1 MLTLRS
7 ILQQIC
13 QFFRGMTFKVTKRMY
28 RSSAVFMAG
37 AAIITVVAFTSAGFG
52 SGGRNALTAF
62 AETPESEDSP
72 DKEDVKDETV
82 KEETVTQEKAQ
93 IKLTEVRMQ
102 AQQLAGNFLE
112 KDVIQKQEQAEE
124 SKAEIERINTKIA
137 MEEEAKRQ
145 AEEAAKKEAE
155 AKKAAEE
162 AAKKAEEEKAAH
174 STSVTQDDYQVLLKI
189 VQAEAGICDD
199 KGKILVANVIIN
211 RVKSGKFPDTVKGVV
226 YEPSQFSPVSNGSI
240 NSVKVTDDT
249 KQCVDRALA
258 GEDYSSGALYFMNR
272 GGSRRGAISWFDSHL
287 TYLFQHGNHEF
298 FK

>member
-13 QFFRGMTFKVTKRMY
+13 QFFRGMSFKVTKRMY

-62 AETPESEDSP
+62 AETPESEDST
-72 DKEDVKDETV
+72 DKEDVKDETA

-102 AQQLAGNFLE
+102 AQQLAGDFLE

-145 AEEAAKKEAE
+145 AEEAAKKAEE

-162 AAKKAEEEKAAH
+162 AAKKAEKEKAAH
-174 STSVTQDDYQVLLKI
+174 STSVNQDDYQVLLKI

-258 GEDYSSGALYFMNR
+258 GEDYSDGALYFMNR

>member
-1 MLTLRS
+1 M
-7 ILQQIC
+7 
-13 QFFRGMTFKVTKRMY
+13 
-28 RSSAVFMAG
+28 
-37 AAIITVVAFTSAGFG
+37 AFTSAGFG

-62 AETPESEDSP
+62 AETPESDDSA
-72 DKEDVKDETV
+72 DKEDVKDETA

-102 AQQLAGNFLE
+102 AQQLAGDFLE

-145 AEEAAKKEAE
+145 AEEAAKKAEE

-162 AAKKAEEEKAAH
+162 AAKKAEKEKAAH

-258 GEDYSSGALYFMNR
+258 GEDYSDGALYFMNR

>member
-1 MLTLRS
+1 MPTLRS

-13 QFFRGMTFKVTKRMY
+13 QFFRGLTFKVTKRMY

-62 AETPESEDSP
+62 AETPESE
-72 DKEDVKDETV
+72 EVIEEQEV
-82 KEETVTQEKAQ
+82 KEETVAQAKTQ
-93 IKLTEVRMQ
+93 IKLTESRMQ

-112 KDVIQKQEQAEE
+112 KEVIQKQEQEE
-124 SKAEIERINTKIA
+124 EALAEIKRINDRIVL
-137 MEEEAKRQ
+137 EEEAKRQ
-145 AEEAAKKEAE
+145 AEEAAKKAEEARI
-155 AKKAAEE
+155 AAEE
-162 AAKKAEEEKAAH
+162 EAARKAEEEKTAH
-174 STSVTQDDYQVLLKI
+174 AMSVSQDDYQVLQRI

-199 KGKILVANVIIN
+199 TGKILVANVIIN

-240 NSVKVTDDT
+240 NSVKITDNT

-258 GEDYSSGALYFMNR
+258 GEDYSSGALYFMYR
-272 GGSRRGAISWFDSHL
+272 RGSRSGAVSWFDSHL
-287 TYLFQHGNHEF
+287 TFLFQHGNHEF

>member
-13 QFFRGMTFKVTKRMY
+13 QFFRGMSFKVTKRMY

-62 AETPESEDSP
+62 AETPESEDST
-72 DKEDVKDETV
+72 DKEDVKDETA

-102 AQQLAGNFLE
+102 AQQLAGDFLE

-145 AEEAAKKEAE
+145 AEEAAEE

-162 AAKKAEEEKAAH
+162 AAKKAEKEKAAH
-174 STSVTQDDYQVLLKI
+174 STSVNQDDYQVLLKI

-258 GEDYSSGALYFMNR
+258 GEDYSDGACILCI
-272 GGSRRGAISWFDSHL
+272 GEAPEEVLSAGLIPI
-287 TYLFQHGNHEF
+287 
-298 FK
+298 

>member
-13 QFFRGMTFKVTKRMY
+13 QFFRGMSFKVTKRMY

-62 AETPESEDSP
+62 AETPESEDST
-72 DKEDVKDETV
+72 DKEDVKDETA

-102 AQQLAGNFLE
+102 AQQLAGDFLE

-145 AEEAAKKEAE
+145 AEEAAEE

-162 AAKKAEEEKAAH
+162 AAKKAEKEKAAH
-174 STSVTQDDYQVLLKI
+174 STSVNQDDYQVLLKI

-258 GEDYSSGALYFMNR
+258 GEDYSDGALYFMYR

-298 FK
+298 F

>member
-13 QFFRGMTFKVTKRMY
+13 QFFRGMSFKVTKRMY

-62 AETPESEDSP
+62 AETPESEDST
-72 DKEDVKDETV
+72 DKEDVKDETA

-102 AQQLAGNFLE
+102 AQQLAGDFLE

-145 AEEAAKKEAE
+145 AEEAAKKAEE

-162 AAKKAEEEKAAH
+162 AAKKAEKEKAAH

-258 GEDYSSGALYFMNR
+258 GEDYSDGALYFMNR

>member
-13 QFFRGMTFKVTKRMY
+13 QFFRGMAFKVTKRMY

-37 AAIITVVAFTSAGFG
+37 AAIITVVAFTSTGFG

-62 AETPESEDSP
+62 AETPEPEDSP
-72 DKEDVKDETV
+72 ENEEV
-82 KEETVTQEKAQ
+82 KEETLNQEKAQ
-93 IKLTEVRMQ
+93 IKLTEARMQ
-102 AQQLAGNFLE
+102 AQQLAGDFLE
-112 KDVIQKQEQAEE
+112 KEVIQKQAQQEE
-124 SKAEIERINTKIA
+124 SRAEIERINARIA
-137 MEEEAKRQ
+137 LEEEAKRQ
-145 AEEAAKKEAE
+145 AEEAAKKAEEAR
-155 AKKAAEE
+155 KAAE
-162 AAKKAEEEKAAH
+162 AAAIKAEKERALHA
-174 STSVTQDDYQVLLKI
+174 TSVSTDDYQVLLRI
-189 VQAEAGICDD
+189 VQAEAGVCDD
-199 KGKILVANVIIN
+199 KGKILVANVILN
-211 RVKSGKFPDTVKGVV
+211 RVKNGEFPDTVKGVV

-258 GEDYSSGALYFMNR
+258 GEDYSNGALYFMNR